1 MNLYPCPSL
10 EKLKVSSS
18 FNNFWILFGVIN
30 WIVSPTKKTSTIC
43 YSNKKENCFSLLA
56 GPSSYSL
63 LSWKLRLIL
72 ISRKCKNELNHI
84 VPSFN
89 VPSQFTVLEVATK
102 TSLSMTS
109 SSRFIFVALLSQ
121 SGNQNNIT

>member
-1 MNLYPCPSL
+1 MLQQQKR
-10 EKLKVSSS
+10 KL
-18 FNNFWILFGVIN
+18 FLIIGW
-30 WIVSPTKKTSTIC
+30 T
-43 YSNKKENCFSLLA
+43 
-56 GPSSYSL
+56 
-63 LSWKLRLIL
+63 IL
-72 ISRKCKNELNHI
+72 IQSVVLETETDSNFKKCKNELNHI

-102 TSLSMTS
+102 TSLSMIS